1 MKQILLLALGWV
13 VWVGGASA
21 QTAMNPF
28 DLRYRMESD
37 SFPESGFPSADLNNP
52 FELRVWPKEQAA
64 TGVAAP
70 SRPAPAKVRMPANP
84 QVQLGQ
90 IRLTVT
96 LLILLLLTFLITLFR
111 GILFKAFAGFFNDN
125 LFFQFFREYEGRGV
139 HPSWFLYLL
148 YPVNAGMFAF
158 FTLRHFG
165 LQIHSSLWLELG
177 ICLGGALAALFLKHL
192 VLGLVASIF
201 PVAKEVDRYQ
211 FLMQVFG
218 IALGVF
224 LAPVNILLAYGPDT
238 LHKGL
243 VFGTFSVFA
252 LVYAFRSLRG
262 LLIANKFLIA
272 HRFHFLLYICTVEL
286 SPVLIF
292 IKLVLDQR
300 QI

>member
-1 MKQILLLALGWV
+1 MKRILILALGWAI
-13 VWVGGASA
+13 WAGGASA
-21 QTAMNPF
+21 QTVMNPF

-52 FELRVWPKEQAA
+52 FELRVWPKDQIA
-64 TGVAAP
+64 TGLPLP
-70 SRPAPAKVRMPANP
+70 SKPIRAKIRVPANP

-96 LLILLLLTFLITLFR
+96 LVILLLLTFLITLFR

-125 LFFQFFREYEGRGV
+125 LFFQFFREYEGRGL

-148 YPVNAGMFAF
+148 YPVNAGIFAF
-158 FTLRHFG
+158 FALRYFA
-165 LQIHSSLWLELG
+165 LQINSSLWLELG
-177 ICLGGALAALFLKHL
+177 ICLGAVLAALFLKHL

-238 LHKGL
+238 LYKGL
-243 VFGTFSVFA
+243 VFGTFSVFV

-262 LLIANKFLIA
+262 LLIGNKFLIA

-292 IKLVLDQR
+292 IKLVFDQS